1 MSPVPCG
8 LQGVSVHIINQEPVH
23 VIPGTNLI
31 LKAQIQH
38 GSQEE
43 VSSVTWEREPET
55 GVDPKTVTLATCP
68 GRNSSVGR
76 CLSMKSNVRASFEEK
91 ETTLE
96 LYGYTSD
103 DSGVYAVTVTDRQGA
118 KTTGHC
124 IVRLYGTV

>member
-1 MSPVPCG
+1 M
-8 LQGVSVHIINQEPVH
+8 SVHIVNQEPVH

-31 LKAQIQH
+31 LKAQIQR

-55 GVDPKTVTLATCP
+55 GVDPKMVTLATCP
-68 GRNSSVGR
+68 GRNSSAAR
-76 CLSMKSNVRASFEEK
+76 CLSMKSNAHANFEEK
-91 ETTLE
+91 ETTLVMD
-96 LYGYTSD
+96 GYTSD

-118 KTTGHC
+118 KTTGYC